1 MNCNIETSSSSS
13 SEESSSE
20 EEVEDLEGIKQDG
33 QEDIEMA
40 GSTKSFEV
48 THEDSHKMKA
58 LGIMNLKK
66 DED

>member
-1 MNCNIETSSSSS
+1 MNVETSSSSS
-13 SEESSSE
+13 KESSSE
-20 EEVEDLEGIKQDG
+20 EEEVEDLYGRKKDG

-48 THEDSHKMKA
+48 THEDSHKMKS

-66 DED
+66 DEE